1 MDYTNFRA
9 DEEKQ
14 NEVSQVVPECIK
26 QLPETVAA
34 REPLNEQELQ
44 NAVRTLVNKQFTG
57 LEFPRK
63 TKFRVD
69 PHISGQMLGLISF
82 IPSKD
87 ARPDSQGCFGV
98 LKLRGNFPTM
108 HEADKWAENIIRN
121 YDSYSDIDYVYVGRD
136 FPIMVDTSSYCSTT
150 REIDIRKKI
159 EDTVKESI
167 KQKKEEEKREMDE
180 IQERQ
185 RKLLSKEEEKTTYD
199 DLDYYTQLRVKKA
212 NALMMI
218 EECEKKMNECK
229 EVIGKTQ
236 SQIAELDAS
245 HPEYKEEYLE
255 KYTRA
260 LEAIGTDVAKNPL
273 IKHMKEELNQN

>member
-1 MDYTNFRA
+1 MDYTNFKA

-14 NEVSQVVPECIK
+14 NEVSNVVPECIK
-26 QLPETVAA
+26 QLPACDPN
-34 REPLNEQELQ
+34 RSPLNEQELQ
-44 NAVRTLVNKQFTG
+44 NATSTLVNKQFTG
-57 LEFPRK
+57 LEFPKK

-69 PHISGQMLGLISF
+69 PHITGQMLGLISF
-82 IPSKD
+82 IPSKG
-87 ARPDSQGCFGV
+87 AVPDKQGCFGV
-98 LKLRGNFPTM
+98 LKLRGNFPTI

-167 KQKKEEEKREMDE
+167 RQKKEEEKREMDE

-185 RKLLSKEEEKTTYD
+185 KRLLSKEEENNSYD
-199 DLDYYTQLRVKKA
+199 DLDFYVQLRVKKA

-218 EECEKKMNECK
+218 EECEKRMKECN
-229 EVIGKTQ
+229 EVIDKTKTQ
-236 SQIAELDAS
+236 IADMDAN
-245 HPEYKEEYLE
+245 HPDYKDQYLE
-255 KYTRA
+255 KYTKA

-273 IKHMKEELNQN
+273 IKHMKEELGK